1 MIWPCGTRDIATGT
15 IGDQGS
21 LPANDTTTLNVPV
34 KVPHSVMV
42 SLVTDIGEDWD
53 MDYKLDLGITINLPV
68 IGGFTIPIHTQ
79 GEIKLPTL
87 SNLWNAEEYF
97 PSEGETKFPSLSELG
112 KSNFPWVSSL
122 CST

>member
-1 MIWPCGTRDIATGT
+1 MIWPCGTRVIATGT

-21 LPANDTTTLNVPV
+21 LPENDTTTLNVPV

-53 MDYKLDLGITINLPV
+53 MDYKLDLGITIDLPV